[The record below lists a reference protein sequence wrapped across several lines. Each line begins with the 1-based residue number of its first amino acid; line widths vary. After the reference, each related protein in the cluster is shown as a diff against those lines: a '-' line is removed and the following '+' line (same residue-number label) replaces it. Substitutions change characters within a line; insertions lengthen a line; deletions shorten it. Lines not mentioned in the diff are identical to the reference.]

1 MASNQH
7 WRRIP
12 SRYQDQHPP
21 SRPTYVVRHDAHAR
35 SKCSTSTA
43 IIRRLTDRL
52 NQGPPGMK
60 LTALADVNGS
70 DADEKMGIAKFLT
83 VRPKLKTKS
92 IISSTH

>member
-1 MASNQH
+1 
-7 WRRIP
+7 
-12 SRYQDQHPP
+12 
-21 SRPTYVVRHDAHAR
+21 
-35 SKCSTSTA
+35 
-43 IIRRLTDRL
+43 
-52 NQGPPGMK
+52 MK